1 MGRTLYLDCARGISG
16 DMVVG
21 ALLDAGA
28 SEERLREALSSLGVG
43 GFEIKVSRK
52 NVSSLDA
59 CDFDMSMSM
68 TITTI
73 ISTTMTTTIITIMS
87 MTTIITST
95 TMTTIMSMIMTTITI
110 TNMTT
115 PTTTTTNIAAPP
127 R

>member
-59 CDFDMSMSM
+59 CDFDVVLDAEHDGHDHDMQWLYG
-68 TITTI
+68 
-73 ISTTMTTTIITIMS
+73 
-87 MTTIITST
+87 
-95 TMTTIMSMIMTTITI
+95 
-110 TNMTT
+110 NLDGDEHEHEHDHHHHHEHDHDHHH
-115 PTTTTTNIAAPP
+115 
-127 R
+127 

>member
-59 CDFDMSMSM
+59 CDFDVVLDAEHDGHDHDMQWP
-68 TITTI
+68 
-73 ISTTMTTTIITIMS
+73 TIMS
-87 MTTIITST
+87 M
-95 TMTTIMSMIMTTITI
+95 TMTTIMSMS
-110 TNMTT
+110 MTT